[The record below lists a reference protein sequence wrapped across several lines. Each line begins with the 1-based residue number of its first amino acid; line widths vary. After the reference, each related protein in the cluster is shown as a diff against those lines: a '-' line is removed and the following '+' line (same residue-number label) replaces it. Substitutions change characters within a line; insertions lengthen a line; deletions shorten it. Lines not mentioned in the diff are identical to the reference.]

1 MRTPVKILTPKE
13 YKALRARPGKCAAPR
28 HVDVVDARAN
38 MRTVHL
44 QAKGRVHL
52 CIKRFEGGS
61 AQSFEKRRRTSG
73 QVGRCA

>member
-28 HVDVVDARAN
+28 HVDVVDALAN

-44 QAKGRVHL
+44 RAKGRVRPV
-52 CIKRFEGGS
+52 KKFEGGS
-61 AQSFEKRRRTSG
+61 SLSFEKRRRTSG
-73 QVGRCA
+73 

>member
-28 HVDVVDARAN
+28 HVDVVDALAN

-44 QAKGRVHL
+44 CEQKAGWLK
-52 CIKRFEGGS
+52 KFEGGS
-61 AQSFEKRRRTSG
+61 SLSFEKRRRTSG